1 MSKQEIGH
9 APPNFNQ
16 LHTKNWPGVV
26 HAPTVQAP
34 IEMNLGGLLF
44 SHFSHFLFEWHD
56 RKCSPN
62 HSIITR
68 LTQCLLSRY
77 AGYHHTSRLSL
88 FANIYH
94 GFLLAPFFLH
104 FPFWP
109 LCFAFDQAPRV
120 VRHRVGE
127 GRSRARVRH
136 PAAEHL
142 LDGTRHQGHGKL
154 NLFTWYLVRYRVALH
169 PLLEPLWDCTRVCRD

>member
-1 MSKQEIGH
+1 MFAIQVRRLSSYF
-9 APPNFNQ
+9 A
-16 LHTKNWPGVV
+16 VV
-26 HAPTVQAP
+26 PVC
-34 IEMNLGGLLF
+34 EY
-44 SHFSHFLFEWHD
+44 
-56 RKCSPN
+56 
-62 HSIITR
+62 
-68 LTQCLLSRY
+68 LSR
-77 AGYHHTSRLSL
+77 
-88 FANIYH
+88 
-94 GFLLAPFFLH
+94 FLVDSFFLH